1 MSKLNGVLL
10 GCALVLGSSVANSQV
25 SLQITDAA
33 GIAIIPA
40 EHIDSISIDPVTS
53 VVSITTNVTYTIQP
67 EVREPRVCTANC
79 DAAPEFAAYT
89 VVTPVTVGESTIVKW
104 ATTSN
109 ATSCTPSGDYPGWT
123 DLQDIGT
130 SNPGLA
136 VPMNL
141 VGTFTLSLT
150 CHNGDLPSITV
161 NRKVVVED
169 VVNPDPDPDPAP
181 VEPTACDDFVSP
193 LNGSTVFWDGFF
205 AENFPNPGY
214 ANEYA
219 SINRAGYMAIKFDT
233 GNTFDTGKFM
243 TVESTTTSGSR
254 LGSVSQCP
262 GDFDVAP
269 ECTYTWGTSGGI
281 VWSTEGY
288 AGACQLD
295 PQSTYYF
302 NITFTDGFNPKDST
316 CDDTKCI
323 TKVRVYNP

>member
-1 MSKLNGVLL
+1 MSKFNKILL

-25 SLQITDAA
+25 SVQISDSA

-40 EHIDSISIDPVTS
+40 EHIESISIDPVTS
-53 VVSITTNVTYTIQP
+53 VVSITTNVNYSIQP
-67 EVREPRVCTANC
+67 AEVEPRVCTANC
-79 DAAPEFAAYT
+79 DGAPEFAAYT
-89 VVTPVTVGESTIVKW
+89 VVTPVTVGESTTVKW
-104 ATTSN
+104 VTTSN
-109 ATSCTPSGDYPGWT
+109 ATSCTPSGDYAGWT
-123 DLQDIGT
+123 DLQNIGT
-130 SNPGLA
+130 GNPGLA

-161 NRKVVVED
+161 TRKIVVED
-169 VVNPDPDPDPAP
+169 VVNPDPDPDP
-181 VEPTACDDFVSP
+181 VEPSVCDDFVSP
-193 LNGSTVFWDGFF
+193 LSGFTYLWDDFF

-219 SINRAGYMAIKFDT
+219 TINRAGYLAIEFDT
-233 GNTFDTGKFM
+233 GNTFDTGKLM
-243 TVESTTTSGSR
+243 TLESTTTSGSR

-269 ECTYTWGTSGGI
+269 ECTFTWGTAGGI
-281 VWSTEGY
+281 IWSTDGY

-302 NITFTDGFNPKDST
+302 NITFTDGFNPREST
-316 CDDTKCI
+316 CGDSRCI